1 MNDDVL
7 IGEAASLFAEYQ
19 GRYGE
24 LTARASAAR
33 VAETVRSPCGF
44 GMLDA
49 QLLLRERFWLPDP
62 RRVEVEG
69 GWASEIANL
78 DIDGKLVSAR
88 VVDAA
93 GQPRLDVIPINGPDG
108 AEATAWFF
116 AGKLVEVRLVVGA
129 RQAPSAV
136 ISAGADPWWETYEY
150 AGGLV
155 KRVLEHGL
163 VLGAE
168 WFGFGEGRDLAV
180 SHTAG
185 GEVEAITDV
194 KHGLPVYRAS
204 SLEPRD
210 EIAKIAAAF
219 VAGLAD
225 RVPPLSE
232 PVERLLVLYKAQDEL
247 APLLLLLPSRGERV
261 VVQLP
266 VDFDPTGRAASPF
279 FDELRQQASL
289 AGLLNLEQ
297 AVARVIAQRLA
308 SDADVPFERGAG
320 FTVEVESRDESM
332 EWSRL

>member
-1 MNDDVL
+1 MTDDVY
-7 IGEAASLFAEYQ
+7 IGEAAALFAEYK
-19 GRYGE
+19 GRYGN
-24 LTARASAAR
+24 LTARASAAE

-44 GMLDA
+44 GLLDA
-49 QLLLRERFWLPDP
+49 QVLLRERFWLPDP

-78 DIDGKLVSAR
+78 DIDGNLVSAR

-93 GQPRLDVIPINGPDG
+93 GQPRLDVIPIKGPDG

-136 ISAGADPWWETYEY
+136 ISAGPDPWWETYEY
-150 AGGLV
+150 SGGLV
-155 KRVLEHGL
+155 TRVLEHGL

-232 PVERLLVLYKAQDEL
+232 PVERLLVLYEDQGHL
-247 APLLLLLPSRGERV
+247 VPPLLLLPSRGERV
-261 VVQLP
+261 VVQPP
-266 VDFDPTGRAASPF
+266 VNFDPTGLDASPF
-279 FDELRQQASL
+279 FDELRQQASF
-289 AGLLNLEQ
+289 AGLLNLEE
-297 AVARVIAQRLA
+297 AVARAIAQRLS
-308 SDADVPFERGAG
+308 SDTNVPFERAAE
-320 FTVEVESRDESM
+320 FTVVVAPRDESL
-332 EWSRL
+332 EWARR

>member
-1 MNDDVL
+1 MIDDVR
-7 IGEAASLFAEYQ
+7 IGEAAALFDEYE

-24 LTARASAAR
+24 LTARASAAE
-33 VAETVRSPCGF
+33 VAETVRTPCGF

-69 GWASEIANL
+69 GWASEIADL
-78 DIDGKLVSAR
+78 DIDGNLVSAR
-88 VVDAA
+88 VLDAE
-93 GQPRLDVIPINGPDG
+93 GQPRLDVIPIRGPDG

-116 AGKLVEVRLVVGA
+116 AGKLVEVRFVVGA

-136 ISAGADPWWETYEY
+136 ISAGPDAWWETYEY
-150 AGGLV
+150 TAGLV
-155 KRVLEHGL
+155 TRVVEHGL

-168 WFGFGEGRDLAV
+168 WAGFGEGRDLAV

-204 SLEPRD
+204 SLEPRE

-232 PVERLLVLYKAQDEL
+232 PVERLLVLYEAQDEL
-247 APLLLLLPSRGERV
+247 APHLLLLAPQGERV
-261 VVQLP
+261 VVQSP
-266 VDFDPTGRAASPF
+266 VHFDPTGRTSSPF
-279 FDELRQQASL
+279 FDELRQQASF
-289 AGLLNLEQ
+289 AGLLNLEE

-308 SDADVPFERGAG
+308 SDADVPFERAAE
-320 FTVEVESRDESM
+320 FTVVVEPRAESLD
-332 EWSRL
+332 WARR